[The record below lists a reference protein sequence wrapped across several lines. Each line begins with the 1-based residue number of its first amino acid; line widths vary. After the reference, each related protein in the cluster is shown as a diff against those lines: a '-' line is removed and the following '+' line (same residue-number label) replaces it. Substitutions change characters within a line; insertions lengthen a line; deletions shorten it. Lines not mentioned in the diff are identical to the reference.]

1 MKGLSIEH
9 SQATRE
15 KLLAV
20 AEEALGAWL
29 GLKVAVLV
37 LLLHGYR
44 PTFLC
49 QLFGLSRMCLTRCV
63 HRVNQEGVAGV
74 RERPRSGRPTALTAR
89 LRHQLVR
96 HLEQCPEQHGLPR
109 AVWDGPT
116 LVVHLRRRFGVEIT
130 VRQAQKWLYRLGCQ
144 LRRGS
149 YVFLQARAQDAA
161 RFRRR
166 PKKTPPVDEAGS
178 RGV

>member
-1 MKGLSIEH
+1 MKALSINH
-9 SQATRE
+9 TDVTRE
-15 KLLAV
+15 KLLV
-20 AEEALGAWL
+20 LAEKSPGAWL

-37 LLLHGYR
+37 LLLDGYR

-49 QLFGLSRMCLTRCV
+49 QLFGLTRMSLARWV
-63 HRVNQEGVAGV
+63 HRVNQEGVPGV
-74 RERPRSGRPTALTAR
+74 LERPRSGRPTALTAR
-89 LRHQLVR
+89 LRQQLAR
-96 HLEQCPEQHGLPR
+96 HLEQSPEQHGLPR

-116 LVVHLRRRFGVEIT
+116 LVVHLRRRFGVELT
-130 VRQAQKWLYRLGCQ
+130 VRQAQKWLHRLGYRLK
-144 LRRGS
+144 RGS

-166 PKKTPPVDEAGS
+166 LKKTPPVDEAGP